1 MPYIHGVTGPA
12 DDLETENRRLREEN
26 AWLRSV
32 LRYAGDIL
40 ICTDLHGKLTEWS
53 GGAEKILGWRKDE
66 VLGRSVYEVY
76 VDPETP
82 RELARKLRERP
93 GEPLLDQD
101 VQVRRKDG
109 RKVWL
114 SLSLADLLD
123 GEGRRIGRVGVSKDV
138 TERKR
143 LERELRRLSVTDKL
157 TGLHNQ
163 AHFYERLE
171 IEKERAVRLEH
182 GLALV
187 LFDLDGF
194 KEYNDANGHE
204 AGDRVLRSVGGVVIN
219 TIRKEVDSGYRYG
232 GDEFCCLLPGS
243 DVAGAVVFAERLR
256 AGIASGDVGASITAS
271 IGICVHDVADRAQQ
285 IVKAADLAMYRA
297 KRAGG
302 NRICVHG
309 RDEHWR
315 GGSPLGSLGAA
326 LPPPHVLAIK

>member
-1 MPYIHGVTGPA
+1 VTDRA
-12 DDLETENRRLREEN
+12 SDLEGENRRLREEN

-40 ICTDLHGKLTEWS
+40 ICTDLHGRLTEWS
-53 GGAEKILGWRKDE
+53 GGAEKILGWTKEE

-82 RELARKLRERP
+82 RELTRKLRERP

-109 RKVWL
+109 RKIWL

-123 GEGRRIGRVGVSKDV
+123 GAGRRIGRVGVSKDV

-163 AHFYERLE
+163 AHFFERLE
-171 IEKERAVRLEH
+171 IEKERAVRLAH

-194 KEYNDANGHE
+194 KEYNDAQGHE
-204 AGDRVLRSVGGVVIN
+204 AGDRVLRFVGGVVMGS
-219 TIRKEVDSGYRYG
+219 IRKEVDSGYRYG

-243 DVAGAVVFAERLR
+243 DVTGAVTFAERLR
-256 AGIASGDVGASITAS
+256 QGIESGEAGQRITAS
-271 IGICVHDVADRAQQ
+271 IGICVHDPTDRGLQ
-285 IVKAADLAMYRA
+285 IVKSADQSMYRA

-309 RDEHWR
+309 RDEQWR
-315 GGSPLGSLGAA
+315 AGMPIGGAA
-326 LPPPHVLAIK
+326 TAPVPKTLALK